1 MEPPSERPEAAGGM
15 DGVGQNAVH
24 VPVLP
29 EEVHVALDLSPG
41 LTVVDGTVGAAG
53 HAAATA
59 RSIAPGGLLV
69 GLDQDLE
76 ILAIARANLEAA
88 RAPKAP
94 DASQVDAPGA
104 APTAAADF
112 SLHHLR
118 FSQLREGLQAA
129 GRDSCDRVF
138 LDLGVSSL
146 VLDRPERGFAIKA
159 DGPLDMRMDQS
170 GGGVTAAEWLRRV
183 SERDLEQVLRDYG
196 DERYARRIARAIVA
210 AARAGRL
217 QRTGQLADAV
227 FHATPPPARGRG
239 SKGRA
244 SGGRGGRRIHPATRT
259 FQAIRMRINDELGE
273 LEQGLEAAL
282 DVLKPGGR
290 LVVISFHSA
299 EDRIVKRFVRERMEP
314 LHRKPV
320 LPTDAEV
327 EANPRARSAR
337 LRCGIRRGDAP
348 RGPEGMR

>member
-1 MEPPSERPEAAGGM
+1 MEPPPEHPEAAGGM

-41 LTVVDGTVGAAG
+41 LTVVDGTAG
-53 HAAATA
+53 VAGLAAATA

-76 ILAIARANLEAA
+76 ILSIARANLEAA

-94 DASQVDAPGA
+94 DAPAAGAPGA
-104 APTAAADF
+104 APIAAADF

-129 GRDSCDRVF
+129 GRDSCDRVL

-159 DGPLDMRMDQS
+159 DGPLDMRMNQS

-210 AARAGRL
+210 EARTGRL
-217 QRTGQLADAV
+217 QRTGQLADVV
-227 FHATPPPARGRG
+227 FHATPPPARGGRGHKGRG
-239 SKGRA
+239 SA
-244 SGGRGGRRIHPATRT
+244 GRGGRRIHPATRT

-273 LEQGLEAAL
+273 MEQGLEAA
-282 DVLKPGGR
+282 
-290 LVVISFHSA
+290 
-299 EDRIVKRFVRERMEP
+299 
-314 LHRKPV
+314 
-320 LPTDAEV
+320 
-327 EANPRARSAR
+327 
-337 LRCGIRRGDAP
+337 
-348 RGPEGMR
+348 